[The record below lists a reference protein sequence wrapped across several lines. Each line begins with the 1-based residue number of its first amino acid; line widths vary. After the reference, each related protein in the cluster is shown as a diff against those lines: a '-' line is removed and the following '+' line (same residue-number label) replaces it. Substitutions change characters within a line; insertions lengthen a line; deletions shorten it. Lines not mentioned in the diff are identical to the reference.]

1 MKDLQLQ
8 IINQYKS
15 KFPKHTLK
23 DISKA
28 TSIQNTRVFRIM
40 NGSEMKIS
48 EYEVFQKCIN
58 KTKNVSKLEKLIK
71 ECKSTLSELKMNNLC
86 YELETLIKMQ
96 RLTHPFET
104 QDLMIC

>member
-8 IINQYKS
+8 IISQYKS

-23 DISKA
+23 EISTA
-28 TSIQNTRVFRIM
+28 TNIQNTRVFRIM

-48 EYEVFQKCIN
+48 EYESFQKCIN
-58 KTKNVSKLEKLIK
+58 KTKSISKLEKLIK
-71 ECKSTLSELKMNNLC
+71 ECKSTLSEIKMNNLC
-86 YELETLIKMQ
+86 YEMESLIKMQ

>member
-15 KFPKHTLK
+15 NFPKHTLK
-23 DISKA
+23 DISNA
-28 TSIQNTRVFRIM
+28 TNIQNTRVFRIM

-48 EYEVFQKCIN
+48 EYDSFQKCIN
-58 KTKNVSKLEKLIK
+58 KSKSLSKFETLIQD
-71 ECKSTLSELKMNNLC
+71 CKSTLSDIKMNNLC
-86 YELETLIKMQ
+86 YEIEGLIKMQ
-96 RLTHPFET
+96 RLTHSFET